1 MRWLVLAAL
10 VGACETTP
18 VQTNALDGGIACG
31 TGGCADN
38 ELCVDHQAGIDAGAG
53 GGDSRS
59 CFAVPKGCYIFDC
72 GGVNC
77 APCMQALCAPTPVQ
91 VAGRNVDCAGQ

>member
-53 GGDSRS
+53 GSSSTGS
-59 CFAVPKGCYIFDC
+59 A
-72 GGVNC
+72 
-77 APCMQALCAPTPVQ
+77 TPMMR
-91 VAGRNVDCAGQ
+91 ASTRAR